1 MLETGIRGK
10 QSVAVTPENTA
21 KTTGRG
27 TRNVAATPAPVARA

>member
-21 KTTGRG
+21 KTMGLSLIHI
-27 TRNVAATPAPVARA
+27 

>member
-21 KTTGRG
+21 KTMEIGRAH
-27 TRNVAATPAPVARA
+27 V